1 MTTTT
6 RRVAGAI
13 AAMTTAAALAPAAAP
28 AAVDV
33 TSANLAWSQTNVY
46 DMSQPAGTYRTF
58 LGYATNPTGGLGASN
73 GTATVSDGATLAG
86 PAGWAAPTAPK
97 TVIDGTSP
105 RGIDKTYTVGYPGAA
120 TPGTYDAAAA
130 KLSLAFTGA
139 FTYRVHPSF
148 FPPAGAP
155 ISVENPKIEINGTTG
170 ALVASGQGGST
181 LGATSPYSDTKVFDL
196 DLKNAFVIDHV
207 DGSATIANI
216 VPSIATTTVF
226 STSYPVG
233 SGPNRDPVTFG
244 AFAIRVA
251 APAEPA
257 VVATPVQGPKGDTGP
272 AGPAGPQGEP
282 GAAGA
287 SGVVTTRV
295 YVLAKAPFGN
305 RAVNVTVLGKKNRPL
320 TVGTVKGKTL
330 KVKEVLV
337 KGTYKLQRTNRFVK
351 QRTAR
356 IKVG

>member
-13 AAMTTAAALAPAAAP
+13 AAMTAAAAVAPAVTQ

-33 TSANLAWSQTNVY
+33 TSASLTWSQTNVY
-46 DMSQPAGTYRTF
+46 DTSQPTGTFRTF
-58 LGYATNPTGGLGASN
+58 LGYATNPVGGPGASN
-73 GTATVSDGATLAG
+73 GTATVSDGATLTG

-105 RGIDKTYTVGYPGAA
+105 RGIDKTYAVGYPGAA
-120 TPGTYDAAAA
+120 TPGTYDAATA

-155 ISVENPKIEINGTTG
+155 ISIENPKVEISGTTG
-170 ALVASGQGGST
+170 SLVASGQGGST

-196 DLKNAFVIDHV
+196 DLRNAFVTDHV
-207 DGSATIANI
+207 DGSTTIANI

-233 SGPNRDPVTFG
+233 SGPNRDPATFG

-251 APAEPA
+251 APAEA
-257 VVATPVQGPKGDTGP
+257 AIVATPVQGPKGDTGP
-272 AGPAGPQGEP
+272 AGPQGPAGT
-282 GAAGA
+282 AGA
-287 SGVVTTRV
+287 SGVATTRI
-295 YVLAKAPFGN
+295 YSLAKAPFGS
-305 RAVNVTVLGKKNRPL
+305 RTVNVAVLGRKNRPL

-330 KVKEVLV
+330 KVKAALA

-351 QRTAR
+351 QRTASV
-356 IKVG
+356 KVG